1 MNNSKKMNLE
11 GFIINL
17 VIMHGMI
24 NLHGQHCHDNCKD
37 DMNI

>member
-24 NLHGQHCHDNCKD
+24 NLHAWNQKWATLS
-37 DMNI
+37 